1 MNIPIWLAVAIG
13 GAAGSVARYG
23 TVVWAKA
30 QWPAFPAGT
39 LIVNVSGGLLIG
51 LLAGLFAAKPGAP
64 EWLRFGLIS
73 GVLGGYTTFS
83 AFSLDTLDLWRSSGL
98 AMAAGNVAANVVLSL
113 AACLGGLLLARA
125 MAA

>member
-23 TVVWAKA
+23 TAVWARA
-30 QWPAFPAGT
+30 QWPVFPAGT
-39 LIVNVSGGLLIG
+39 LIVNVTGGLLIG

-73 GVLGGYTTFS
+73 GLLGGYTTFS
-83 AFSLDTLDLWRSSGL
+83 AFSLDTMELWRNGGL
-98 AMAAGNVAANVVLSL
+98 AIAMGNVAANVALSL
-113 AACLGGLLLARA
+113 AACFLGLLLARA
-125 MAA
+125 VAA